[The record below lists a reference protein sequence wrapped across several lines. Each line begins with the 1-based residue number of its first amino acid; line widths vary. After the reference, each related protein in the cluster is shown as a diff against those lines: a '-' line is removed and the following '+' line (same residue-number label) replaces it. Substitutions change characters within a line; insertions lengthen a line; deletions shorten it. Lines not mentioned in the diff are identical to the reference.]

1 MIHFNIDYF
10 LLHLT
15 RPGVS
20 GTVLVATLVVSAI
33 LSFWVIAST
42 KKHKTKRLLQVWI
55 IACLFLMIDI
65 TVIERLSKQTSTG
78 YQLIPFS
85 SIGTIQS
92 GLIETLYEKIFNV
105 LFFVPYGCLLGT
117 YFRHKTFMK
126 AVVLGVATSVG
137 IELIQL
143 LTHTG
148 TCEID
153 DVICNTFGC
162 VIGTGTVIT
171 CKKIYEKFFLL

>member
-1 MIHFNIDYF
+1 MNLFFKLFHIDIPWQLYLTVF
-10 LLHLT
+10 LI
-15 RPGVS
+15 S
-20 GTVLVATLVVSAI
+20 FI
-33 LSFWVIAST
+33 LSFSIARINIEQKGRKIVI
-42 KKHKTKRLLQVWI
+42 VWI
-55 IACLFLMIDI
+55 GACLFLMLYISVFKRVPKTEMSI
-65 TVIERLSKQTSTG
+65 N
-78 YQLIPFS
+78 LIPFW
-85 SIGTIQS
+85 SIGAIQS

-105 LFFVPYGCLLGT
+105 LFFVPYGCLLGA

-162 VIGTGTVIT
+162 VIGAPIALIFKYCIKNV
-171 CKKIYEKFFLL
+171 KQ

>member
-1 MIHFNIDYF
+1 MLYISVFK
-10 LLHLT
+10 
-15 RPGVS
+15 RVP
-20 GTVLVATLVVSAI
+20 
-33 LSFWVIAST
+33 
-42 KKHKTKRLLQVWI
+42 KTEMSI
-55 IACLFLMIDI
+55 N
-65 TVIERLSKQTSTG
+65 
-78 YQLIPFS
+78 LIPFW
-85 SIGTIQS
+85 SIGAIQS